1 MNNAN
6 NNIIS
11 IEELS
16 NFTTYKCNIS
26 ESIIMY
32 EINNKTLTI
41 NNTYFNWEYPK
52 LIMNLLMYSFN
63 NIIEKNKL
71 ENFLYTILKQEYNL
85 LDKTKWNIIKEYDD
99 SYDLECPIDIALE
112 NVLYG
117 FVFG

>member
-6 NNIIS
+6 NNIFS

-26 ESIIMY
+26 ESFIMY

-41 NNTYFNWEYPK
+41 NNSYFNWEYPK

-71 ENFLYTILKQEYNL
+71 ENFIYTILKQEYNL

-117 FVFG
+117 FVLG